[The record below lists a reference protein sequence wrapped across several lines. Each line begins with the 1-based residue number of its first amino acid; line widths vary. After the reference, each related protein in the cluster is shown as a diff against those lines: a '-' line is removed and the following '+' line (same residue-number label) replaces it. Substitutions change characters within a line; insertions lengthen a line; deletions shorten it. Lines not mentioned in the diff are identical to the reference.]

1 MNIEIRDAALEARLR
16 KQLEATGSASVEE
29 VLLRLLETQ
38 EEQDRWLLENR
49 DTINAK
55 IRRGIEQLDRGDVI
69 PDDQLTG
76 LSGEAE
82 KPGLNGRAFRSSVV
96 GRA

>member
-1 MNIEIRDAALEARLR
+1 VNIEILDAALEARLR
-16 KQLEATGSASVEE
+16 KQLEASGSGSVEE

-55 IRRGIEQLDRGDVI
+55 IRRCLEQLDRGEGI
-69 PDDQLTG
+69 PDDQLTAYLAKLKSQG
-76 LSGEAE
+76 
-82 KPGLNGRAFRSSVV
+82 
-96 GRA
+96 